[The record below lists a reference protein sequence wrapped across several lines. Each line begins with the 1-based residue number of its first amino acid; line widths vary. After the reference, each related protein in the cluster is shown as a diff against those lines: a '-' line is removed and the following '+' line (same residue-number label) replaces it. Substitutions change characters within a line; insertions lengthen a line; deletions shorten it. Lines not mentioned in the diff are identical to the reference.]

1 MILTINLTYFLRKK
15 SELISKTNLLH
26 HHYKLKDTH
35 CLLILNC
42 KHFQSY
48 LSCKVQC
55 EKTTR
60 YIAAE
65 TCQKSKKKWP
75 SLHSPAGLVAIYGQ
89 RKHSGNQILQYSEQ
103 TRVWHILVLEAQRI
117 KWKRHYFYLHKNF

>member
-65 TCQKSKKKWP
+65 TCQKSKNVGPVCILPPVW
-75 SLHSPAGLVAIYGQ
+75 
-89 RKHSGNQILQYSEQ
+89 LQYTGSVSIPEIRFYS
-103 TRVWHILVLEAQRI
+103 TLN
-117 KWKRHYFYLHKNF
+117 KREFDKYLYLKRNE

>member
-42 KHFQSY
+42 KHSNHTW
-48 LSCKVQC
+48 VA
-55 EKTTR
+55 R
-60 YIAAE
+60 YNARRPPGILQ
-65 TCQKSKKKWP
+65 QKHVKIQKRRP